1 MWKREISRDTSDLV
15 EGQLVS
21 QMAFDEPERHL
32 GRIHGPW
39 PPFEARAL

>member
-1 MWKREISRDTSDLV
+1 MWEAQDSRNASDLV
-15 EGQLVS
+15 KGQLVS